1 MRFNCTSLC
10 ALFSDKDI
18 ERRFYCVH
26 LRRAFEKKRK
36 KKRKKKTSCPPFI
49 TRSHREYCQLPQP
62 RHSPFFLPQLPT
74 VSASPLAFFPTSG
87 FTSFFLFYLSL
98 SICLSVCLSVRHSP
112 LHTLTHTISQPHKWE
127 SLPFTSFTH
136 SLTHPLSLTH
146 WLGFFF
152 YSIHS
157 DCTYVTTWTCR
168 VGHLLQ
174 PLPFHVSLSRKA
186 RAEFDERKKK
196 KEKKKKRTYSI
207 SVVSDLTN
215 SFLFYKPYERK
226 IERMISP
233 CD

>member
-1 MRFNCTSLC
+1 MFPLYYTLTQRILSTS
-10 ALFSDKDI
+10 
-18 ERRFYCVH
+18 
-26 LRRAFEKKRK
+26 
-36 KKRKKKTSCPPFI
+36 I
-49 TRSHREYCQLPQP
+49 TRHSPFFLP
-62 RHSPFFLPQLPT
+62 PFFLPQLPT
-74 VSASPLAFFPTSG
+74 VSVSPLAFFPTSD

-157 DCTYVTTWTCR
+157 DCTYVTTYMD
-168 VGHLLQ
+168 LQ
-174 PLPFHVSLSRKA
+174 SRAFIAAPSFSLFSLVKRARKSMN
-186 RAEFDERKKK
+186 
-196 KEKKKKRTYSI
+196 EKKCEHTAFR
-207 SVVSDLTN
+207 VSN
-215 SFLFYKPYERK
+215 PSK
-226 IERMISP
+226 